1 MGYSRNNWRLPLL
14 NLIQPEESVWIP
26 RGLRGLRFFVS
37 THYVSGAA

>member
-26 RGLRGLRFFVS
+26 RGLRFFVS